1 MTFFSNYSNI
11 LLTYGQAIMK
21 KEVTEIGPQRHNEKA
36 LVGSRQF
43 CEARIMTV
51 AIMKCVVN

>member
-1 MTFFSNYSNI
+1 
-11 LLTYGQAIMK
+11 MK

-43 CEARIMTV
+43 CEASIMTV